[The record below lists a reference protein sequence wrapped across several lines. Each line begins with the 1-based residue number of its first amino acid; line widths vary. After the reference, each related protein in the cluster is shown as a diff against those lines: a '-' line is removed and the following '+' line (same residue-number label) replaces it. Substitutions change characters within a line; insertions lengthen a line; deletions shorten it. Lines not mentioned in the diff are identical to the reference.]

1 MSLERRFEKS
11 VKYKMWIIVIL
22 THKNSEW
29 CILTGYEL
37 WKQNPR
43 FCRPAG
49 GRPPAGQQSADWQKI
64 KSSKFFIFQIIHFKV
79 AISSQI
85 DVLVNGNISRDSLMS
100 PSQLWWLLDPTAS
113 FIILRILHKHIS
125 IITLL
130 DFKMSMIYDIVDGD
144 N

>member
-1 MSLERRFEKS
+1 MKLERRFEKS

-43 FCRPAG
+43 FCR
-49 GRPPAGQQSADWQKI
+49 PAGQQSADWQKI

-85 DVLVNGNISRDSLMS
+85 DVLVNGNISRDSLMY

-113 FIILRILHKHIS
+113 LIILRILHKRTS